1 MEIKLY
7 VNAIIQIKAL
17 DKILG
22 DALDDEYA
30 EPKK

>member
-22 DALDDEYA
+22 DALDDEDA

>member
-7 VNAIIQIKAL
+7 ANTIIQIKAL

-22 DALDDEYA
+22 DALDDEDT

>member
-1 MEIKLY
+1 MEIKLD
-7 VNAIIQIKAL
+7 VNAMIQIKAL

-22 DALDDEYA
+22 DALDEYA

>member
-7 VNAIIQIKAL
+7 VNTIIQIKAL

-22 DALDDEYA
+22 DALDDED

>member
-7 VNAIIQIKAL
+7 VNTIIQIKAL
-17 DKILG
+17 DKIHG
-22 DALDDEYA
+22 GALDEDD